1 MMLLKINTIHR
12 DEIVSEKYYTV
23 DNIGEAIN
31 AHSPDPAVHAV
42 FHIEVL
48 SRDAEVPQLW

>member
-12 DEIVSEKYYTV
+12 GEIVSEKYYTV